1 MFLLVV
7 CDIGNMAHY
16 FSCYK
21 TTFIAFKVFSH
32 LVRILLRLIAMWS
45 SMSSSCFYRREEQ
58 VEHNEIGLSYPSRA
72 VLQLPK
78 VKERMLIKLPSYL
91 CLVAWVWWQAGNT
104 RPPPMSSRGQHQLCG
119 QTYYYSLDIM
129 HNNVKLLSICVSI
142 YMCFK

>member
-1 MFLLVV
+1 MDFGFAIIIDFAMNTDKMNPAYLVGKVMDEIINFQILLTFRKLYHYQ
-7 CDIGNMAHY
+7 NMAHY

-78 VKERMLIKLPSYL
+78 VKYSER
-91 CLVAWVWWQAGNT
+91 
-104 RPPPMSSRGQHQLCG
+104 
-119 QTYYYSLDIM
+119 
-129 HNNVKLLSICVSI
+129 
-142 YMCFK
+142 